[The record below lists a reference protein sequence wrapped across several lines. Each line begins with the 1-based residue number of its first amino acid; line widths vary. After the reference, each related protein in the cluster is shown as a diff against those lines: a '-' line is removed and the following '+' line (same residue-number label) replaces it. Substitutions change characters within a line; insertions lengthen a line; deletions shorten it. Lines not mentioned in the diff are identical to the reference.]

1 MVAWLWRLCEASGAG
16 EQMARRSAC
25 FFGDGGGFRPVH
37 PVRYDASICGRFT
50 LRTPAD
56 ELARLFTDLHC
67 PDLGLFRPRFNIAP
81 TQNVLAV
88 RAVPHGPGQT
98 VQGCEF
104 VTLRWGLIPSWSKSL
119 TGPPLF
125 NARSETVAEKPSF
138 RTAFRRRRC
147 LILADGFYEWQV
159 LTPKQKQPQYITLRS
174 GQPFAFAGL
183 WESWQPP
190 DGSRIDSC
198 TILTTAAN
206 ALMQQFHD
214 RMPVI
219 LSPAEFA
226 QWLDPE
232 LTDPE
237 QLWPMLDQ
245 YPADEMTAYPV
256 SMLVGSVRND
266 SPELIVRSE

>member
-1 MVAWLWRLCEASGAG
+1 MGLPSEFCDRDDEN
-16 EQMARRSAC
+16 M
-25 FFGDGGGFRPVH
+25 
-37 PVRYDASICGRFT
+37 CGRFT
-50 LRTPAD
+50 LHTPEN
-56 ELARLFTDLHC
+56 ELVRFFVPQLLPGIIPFFPAYT
-67 PDLGLFRPRFNIAP
+67 PRFNIAP
-81 TQNVLAV
+81 TQTVLTIRTKAHDEGFEV
-88 RAVPHGPGQT
+88 VPM
-98 VQGCEF
+98 
-104 VTLRWGLIPSWSKSL
+104 RWGLIPSWSKSL

-147 LILADGFYEWQV
+147 LIPADGFYEWQV
-159 LTPKQKQPQYITLRS
+159 LSPKQKQPQYITLRT

-190 DGSRIDSC
+190 DGSRIESC

-206 ALMQQFHD
+206 TLMQQFHD
-214 RMPVI
+214 RKPVI

-226 QWLDPE
+226 PWLDPE

-266 SPELIVRSE
+266 SPELIVPSE

>member
-1 MVAWLWRLCEASGAG
+1 M
-16 EQMARRSAC
+16 
-25 FFGDGGGFRPVH
+25 
-37 PVRYDASICGRFT
+37 CGRFT
-50 LRTPAD
+50 LRTPAA

-67 PDLGLFRPRFNIAP
+67 PDLVSAGEGLFRPRFNIAP

-88 RAVPHGPGQT
+88 RAASHGPGQSRF
-98 VQGCEF
+98 GCEF

-147 LILADGFYEWQV
+147 LIPADGFYEWQV

-190 DGSRIDSC
+190 DGARVESC

-206 ALMQQFHD
+206 TFIQPLHD

-219 LSPAEFA
+219 LSPDEYAP
-226 QWLDPE
+226 WLDPE
-232 LTDPE
+232 LIDPA
-237 QLWPMLDQ
+237 QLLPMLDQ
-245 YPADEMTAYPV
+245 FSGEEMIAYRV
-256 SMLVGSVRND
+256 SPLVGSVRND
-266 SPELIVRSE
+266 SPELIVPSE

>member
-1 MVAWLWRLCEASGAG
+1 M
-16 EQMARRSAC
+16 
-25 FFGDGGGFRPVH
+25 
-37 PVRYDASICGRFT
+37 CGRFT
-50 LRTPAD
+50 LRTPAE

-67 PDLGLFRPRFNIAP
+67 PDLVRPDGGLFRPRYNIAP

-88 RAVPHGPGQT
+88 RAATHDPGQS
-98 VQGCEF
+98 VQGCEC
-104 VTLRWGLIPSWSKSL
+104 VPLRWGLIPNWSKSL

-147 LILADGFYEWQV
+147 LIPADGFYEWQA
-159 LTPKQKQPQYITLRS
+159 LTPKQKQPQYITLRT
-174 GQPFAFAGL
+174 GQPFALAGL
-183 WESWQPP
+183 WETWQPP
-190 DGSRIDSC
+190 DGSRVESC

-206 ALMQQFHD
+206 AFMQPLHD

-226 QWLDPE
+226 PWLDPA
-232 LTDPE
+232 LTAPE
-237 QLWPMLDQ
+237 QLLPMLDQ

-256 SMLVGSVRND
+256 STLVNSVRND
-266 SPELIVRSE
+266 SPELIIPSE